1 MSPRVSIVIPTFNRA
16 RYLRES
22 IDSALAQTFQDLE
35 IIVVDDGSTDG
46 TREVVASYGDRVRY
60 IRQENLGP
68 PAAMNTGVRNS
79 RGEYYM
85 VLGDD
90 DALLPDMLEHQVRA
104 LDGNPDAAF
113 VCSGVHFMDA
123 NGEIYKTS
131 RAGRERDRTFKSLL
145 FDNFVWHLTTLVRRS
160 VSEELGHFDESLQ
173 TTHDHDLWVRMAI
186 DHPFEYTDK
195 PLARFRRHPGNFSK
209 TLGLH
214 LQDHFAILN
223 KPEVRAQ
230 LTVWEWLRLR
240 GVNYYRFAMFYARTG
255 DLLRA
260 AGCYAMSVVNC
271 PWVGAS
277 FWTAETEKM
286 RFSLPYRVAKPFL
299 MPFYYL
305 LKDVWLKTAALLG
318 LRKEQDRTAADIRK
332 DNLA

>member
-1 MSPRVSIVIPTFNRA
+1 VSPKVSIIIPTLNRA
-16 RYLRES
+16 HYLKES
-22 IDSALAQTFQDLE
+22 IDSALNQTFQDRE

-46 TREVVASYGDRVRY
+46 TQEVVKSYGDKVRY
-60 IRQENLGP
+60 LRQENLGP
-68 PAAMNTGVRNS
+68 PAAMNTGAHNA

-90 DALLPDMLEHQVRA
+90 DALLPEMLECQVKV
-104 LDGNPDAAF
+104 LDENPDAAF

-123 NGEIYKTS
+123 DGEIYKTS
-131 RAGRERDRTFKSLL
+131 RAGRTRERSFKSLL

-160 VSEELGHFDESLQ
+160 ISEEIGHFDEGLL

-186 DHPFEYTDK
+186 NHPFEYTDQ
-195 PLARFRRHPGNFSK
+195 PLAKFRRHPGNYSK

-223 KPEVRAQ
+223 KPVVRKQ
-230 LTVWEWLRLR
+230 LTIWDWLWLRA
-240 GVNYYRFAMFYARTG
+240 VNYYRFAMFYARTE

-260 AGCYAMSVVNC
+260 AGCYAMSVLNC
-271 PWVGAS
+271 PLVGMS
-277 FWTAETEKM
+277 FWTAETERM
-286 RFSLPYRVAKPFL
+286 RLSLPYRVLKPYL
-299 MPFYYL
+299 MPFYYVLKYIL
-305 LKDVWLKTAALLG
+305 LVMAEILG
-318 LRKEQDRTAADIRK
+318 MRRKNANQTADIRK